1 MAYPEPGVR
10 CCFHGREQVV
20 VHWVGGDG
28 EGTVDDA
35 AVDMDA
41 EIDLEDVVVLQD
53 DFFGAG
59 VGGPVSCTIVQSQA
73 SRETLAGLEGVSS
86 LDAWVTD

>member
-1 MAYPEPGVR
+1 
-10 CCFHGREQVV
+10 
-20 VHWVGGDG
+20 
-28 EGTVDDA
+28 
-35 AVDMDA
+35 MDA